1 MVRTEILIKKLKM
14 MEMKLK
20 ERVERV
26 RAMKRLAIAK
36 LIIPFCLGIAA
47 AVILYLAGQDVYTRY
62 ATVFSIYSFM
72 PLGGAIAAIPAGL
85 GLGIHPAGLIAFIVF
100 SDAVVS
106 LFLVWNFDHA
116 KKIPLIGKMVEKVE
130 ESGNKALMRYRW
142 AKRFGFVGLVL
153 LVMFPLQWTGSAV
166 GSIVGRLIGMSP
178 LMTWLGVVLG
188 TFIRTTLFTLIYIGV
203 ASLF

>member
-1 MVRTEILIKKLKM
+1 MKKKV
-14 MEMKLK
+14 K

-26 RAMKRLAIAK
+26 RAMERLAIAK

-47 AVILYLAGQDVYTRY
+47 AVILILAGQDVYTRY

-72 PLGGAIAAIPAGL
+72 PLWGAIAAIPVGL
-85 GLGIHPAGLIAFIVF
+85 EREIHPADLIAFIVF
-100 SDAVVS
+100 TDAVLS

-116 KKIPLIGKMVEKVE
+116 KKIPLIGKIVQRVE
-130 ESGNKALMRYRW
+130 ESGNKALRRYRW

-166 GSIVGRLIGMSP
+166 GSIVGRLIGMPP

-188 TFIRTTLFTLIYIGV
+188 TFIRTTLLTLIFIGV
-203 ASLF
+203 FSLF

>member
-1 MVRTEILIKKLKM
+1 
-14 MEMKLK
+14 
-20 ERVERV
+20 
-26 RAMKRLAIAK
+26 
-36 LIIPFCLGIAA
+36 
-47 AVILYLAGQDVYTRY
+47 
-62 ATVFSIYSFM
+62 
-72 PLGGAIAAIPAGL
+72 
-85 GLGIHPAGLIAFIVF
+85 
-100 SDAVVS
+100 
-106 LFLVWNFDHA
+106 
-116 KKIPLIGKMVEKVE
+116 MVEKVE

-188 TFIRTTLFTLIYIGV
+188 TLIRTTLFTLISIGV

>member
-1 MVRTEILIKKLKM
+1 
-14 MEMKLK
+14 MEMKVK
-20 ERVERV
+20 ERVEQV
-26 RAMKRLAIAK
+26 RAILAIAK

-47 AVILYLAGQDVYTRY
+47 AVILILAGQDVYTRY

-85 GLGIHPAGLIAFIVF
+85 GLGIHPVGLIAFIVF
-100 SDAVVS
+100 SDALVS

-116 KKIPLIGKMVEKVE
+116 KKIPLIGKIVEKVE
-130 ESGNKALMRYRW
+130 ESGNKALRRYRW

-153 LVMFPLQWTGSAV
+153 LVIFPLQWTGSAV
-166 GSIVGRLIGMSP
+166 GSIVGRLIGMPP

-188 TFIRTTLFTLIYIGV
+188 TFIRTTLFTLIFIGV
-203 ASLF
+203 FSLF